1 MTAVRMACTALCLF
15 ILSACTIHLSP
26 KNFVYQDEQ
35 REELNLSGLEKAL
48 QAENHKVRITALSLE
63 RENGLVLRG
72 YALQQPHARA
82 NIVFYPGNGMKI
94 NQSFKVAE
102 RLAKIP
108 ANIVWFEY
116 RGVGVSDSFNNDVT
130 IKHLR
135 QDSQVVF
142 DLAKNTLP
150 EDLPLLVHGLSLGS
164 LLAIDLVNARPVDA
178 LVLDSAIASVP
189 ELSDRLTPWWAR
201 LFASIVLD
209 DELRSL
215 QMAEIIKQYSG
226 PLLVVVGELDG
237 MTPESDARQLYQ
249 NANSVNKTLSLA
261 PRVGHAKPLRTDEVL
276 QAYSTLIDS
285 L

>member
-1 MTAVRMACTALCLF
+1 MSATRIAFAAITLF
-15 ILSACTIHLSP
+15 FLSACTIHLSP
-26 KNFVYQDEQ
+26 KSFVYQDEQ
-35 REELNLSGLEKAL
+35 REELDLAGLEAAL
-48 QAENHKVRITALSLE
+48 MSKNRKVNITALSLE

-72 YALQQPHARA
+72 YTLQQPHAKA
-82 NIVFYPGNGMKI
+82 NIVFYPGNAMKI
-94 NQSFKVAE
+94 NFSFEVAK
-102 RLAKIP
+102 RLARIP

-116 RGVGVSDSFNNDVT
+116 RGVGISDSFKGDVT
-130 IKHLR
+130 IEHLR

-150 EDLPLLVHGLSLGS
+150 EELPLLVHGLSLGS
-164 LLAIDLVNARPVDA
+164 LLAVDLVNERTVDA
-178 LVLDSAIASVP
+178 LVLDSAIASVL

-201 LFASIVLD
+201 LFASVVLD
-209 DELRSL
+209 DELQSL

-249 NANSVNKTLSLA
+249 NASGVNRTLLVA
-261 PRVGHAKPLRTDEVL
+261 PKVGHAKPLRTDEVL
-276 QAYSTLIDS
+276 QAYSKLIDS